1 MRVTYAVQTSEDLE
15 VGGWFLKVGER
26 LRKKKGIV
34 LSGDVKSLGG
44 GMYVV
49 TVENLWDT
57 WALLIG
63 PGMLMLSGV
72 VAWVFWQSAGWSNG
86 LVYSGLASMVMVYA
100 LASPG
105 GHRLLMRFTLRRLT
119 GRWVMV
125 KPATSEALWRLTHGK
140 V

>member
-1 MRVTYAVQTSEDLE
+1 MRVTYAIQTSEDPE
-15 VGGWFLKVGER
+15 VSGWFRKVGER
-26 LRKKKGIV
+26 LRKKTGVV
-34 LSGDVKSLGG
+34 LSGDVKSMGDG
-44 GMYVV
+44 VYVV

-57 WALLIG
+57 WALLVG
-63 PGMLMLSGV
+63 PGMLMLSGL
-72 VAWVFWQSAGWSNG
+72 VAWVFWQSVGWSNG
-86 LVYSGLASMVMVYA
+86 LMYSGLAGMLVVGA
-100 LASPG
+100 LTSPG